1 MLASLQQ
8 RVMALLS
15 KQQST
20 DTDRAAGIRLAT
32 ATLLAEIAAA
42 DGDISATEREALAQ
56 ALQQHFDLDDDEC
69 AAVRSQGVDSAAS
82 AVSLQGFTRTLH
94 ENLSVEEKG
103 DIIGLLWRVAAA
115 DGVSD
120 KHEDARIAQIGELM
134 YVPRQE
140 VLRLRHE
147 AGL

>member
-1 MLASLQQ
+1 MLASLQK
-8 RVMALLS
+8 RVMALLI
-15 KQQST
+15 KEQGD

-42 DGDISATEREALAQ
+42 DGDISATERDALRL

-69 AAVRSQGVDSAAS
+69 AAVLSQGVDSAAS

-94 ENLSVEEKG
+94 ENLSAEEKS
-103 DIIGLLWRVAAA
+103 DIVGLLWRIAAA
-115 DGVSD
+115 DGVLD